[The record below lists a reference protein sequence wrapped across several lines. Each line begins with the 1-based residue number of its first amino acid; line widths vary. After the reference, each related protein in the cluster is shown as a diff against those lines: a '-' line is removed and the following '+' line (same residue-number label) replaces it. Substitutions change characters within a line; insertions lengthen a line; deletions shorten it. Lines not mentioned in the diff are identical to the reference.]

1 MEACTS
7 VVVGMQK
14 RVLVMSVRK
23 DEEGRF
29 KDEVF
34 ASGSQAVPF
43 MGPGN
48 TGGGEN
54 FLGR

>member
-1 MEACTS
+1 M
-7 VVVGMQK
+7 K
-14 RVLVMSVRK
+14 RVLVMSVRN

-34 ASGSQAVPF
+34 ALGSQAVAL

-48 TGGGEN
+48 TDGGKN

>member
-1 MEACTS
+1 
-7 VVVGMQK
+7 MQK
-14 RVLVMSVRK
+14 RVLVRCVRN

-29 KDEVF
+29 KDEIF
-34 ASGSQAVPF
+34 ALGSQAVPF

>member
-1 MEACTS
+1 ML
-7 VVVGMQK
+7 K
-14 RVLVMSVRK
+14 KVLVISVRNSK
-23 DEEGRF
+23 EGRF

-34 ASGSQAVPF
+34 ASRSWAVPF

-54 FLGR
+54 FLGRR